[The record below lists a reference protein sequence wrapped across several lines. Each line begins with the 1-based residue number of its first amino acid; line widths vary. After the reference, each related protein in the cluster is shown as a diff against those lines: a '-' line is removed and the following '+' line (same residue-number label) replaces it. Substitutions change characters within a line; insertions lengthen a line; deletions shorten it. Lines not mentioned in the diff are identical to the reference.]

1 MPDHRSPDHRSP
13 DHRSPDPR
21 SPDHHSPEGRAP
33 AGAAPG
39 RGTESALDRL
49 EALDPGGH
57 GRFAPPPAPPAR
69 TLDLRQVTIVG
80 VVALGLFTLMNAS
93 SLLRIVE
100 RQSFGWQRTVQVA
113 LVTPIDRLS
122 HLLFLDR
129 PRLAADDAL
138 GHEFGDAEAFDDLT
152 AAEAPAAA
160 PPTELPEPTAA
171 DPLSIFIV
179 GDSQAEVLGQSIID
193 KATATGVMD
202 ATLDFQFSSGLTR
215 PDFYNWPA
223 EIQNVVETNDPDAM
237 VVVFG
242 ANDGQGMELDSGVFQ
257 PGYPEWNAEYARR
270 VDAVMTYLEQQG
282 VRVYWIGQPIARD
295 AEYSSRLQLM
305 NGIFEDVAAD
315 HPNTTVVSLYDLFAD
330 ESGNYSDYLPGAGG
344 ELVGMRNSDGIHLTR
359 AGGDRAAD
367 AIFAALEEDLPNGA
381 PAPTTTA
388 PAVTPT
394 TATP

>member
-1 MPDHRSPDHRSP
+1 MPDDPRSGHRPADP
-13 DHRSPDPR
+13 APR
-21 SPDHHSPEGRAP
+21 SPDAQG
-33 AGAAPG
+33 AGAGGEQPG
-39 RGTESALDRL
+39 PRTQRALDRL
-49 EALDPGGH
+49 DAMDPGDH
-57 GRFAPPPAPPAR
+57 GRFTPPLAPPAR

-100 RQSFGWQRTVQVA
+100 RQPFGWQRTIQVA
-113 LVTPIDRLS
+113 LVKPIDSLS

-129 PRLAADDAL
+129 PRTAADDAL

-152 AAEAPAAA
+152 AAAPGAA
-160 PPTELPEPTAA
+160 PSDAPPATELPEPTAE
-171 DPLSIFIV
+171 DPLEIVIV
-179 GDSQAEVLGQSIID
+179 GDSQAEVLGQSLID
-193 KATATGVMD
+193 KAGATGVMD
-202 ATLDFQFSSGLTR
+202 ATLDFEFSSGLTR
-215 PDFYNWPA
+215 PDFFNWPA
-223 EIQNVVETNDPDAM
+223 EIQQVVETTDPDVM

-257 PGYPEWNAEYARR
+257 PGDPEWNAEYARR

-295 AEYSSRLQLM
+295 ADYSARLRLM

-315 HPNTTVVSLYDLFAD
+315 HPNITVVSLYDLFAD

-344 ELVGMRNSDGIHLTR
+344 EVVNMRNSDGIHLTR

-367 AIFAALEEDLPNGA
+367 AIFAAIDEDLPNGA
-381 PAPTTTA
+381 PTPTTVA

-394 TATP
+394 TAAP

>member
-257 PGYPEWNAEYARR
+257 PGNPEWNAEYARR
-270 VDAVMTYLEQQG
+270 VDAVMNYLAKKS

>member
-1 MPDHRSPDHRSP
+1 MADDRDSDSRPPADRSPAGGLP
-13 DHRSPDPR
+13 GPR
-21 SPDHHSPEGRAP
+21 TQRAM
-33 AGAAPG
+33 
-39 RGTESALDRL
+39 DRL
-49 EALDPGGH
+49 EALDPGDH

-69 TLDLRQVTIVG
+69 ALDLRQVTIVG

-100 RQSFGWQRTVQVA
+100 RQPFGWQRTVEVA
-113 LVTPIDRLS
+113 LVKPIDSLS

-129 PRLAADDAL
+129 PRLTADDAL
-138 GHEFGDAEAFDDLT
+138 GHEFGDSEAFDELT
-152 AAEAPAAA
+152 TAA
-160 PPTELPEPTAA
+160 PPAAPPATELPEPTAE
-171 DPLSIFIV
+171 DPLTIFIV
-179 GDSQAEVLGQSIID
+179 GDSQAEVLGQSLID

-223 EIQNVVETNDPDAM
+223 EIQSVVETQDPDAM

-257 PGYPEWNAEYARR
+257 PGDPEWNAEYARR

-282 VRVYWIGQPIARD
+282 VRVYWVAQPIARD
-295 AEYSSRLQLM
+295 AEYSARLQLM

-315 HPNTTVVSLYDLFAD
+315 HPNTTIVSLYDLFKD

-344 ELVGMRNSDGIHLTR
+344 ELVDMRNSDGIHLTR

-367 AIFAALEEDLPNGA
+367 KIFAAIEADLPNGA
-381 PAPTTTA
+381 PAPTTTV

-394 TATP
+394 TAAP